1 MGDEEKRM
9 EQERRSFIKEQI
21 APKKRAGTK
30 KLLRRIGTAA
40 ILAVVF
46 GLVSGFVLVVSMNFF
61 SERLEDKSGLVEE
74 ITGVMAPSS
83 DEVNKTDYVVPDY
96 ANLPS
101 SLDDDVLAMYENT
114 SSSLAALGQS
124 CNRSIVAVLSLAE
137 STDWFQ
143 STTKARDEMYGLCV
157 RKDANKT
164 YFLTYSG
171 ILHTGDRLRIR
182 FPDGEWADA
191 DIVCEDSLLNLGVV
205 SVWNRNIPET
215 TYSNLEVTEFDYRSD
230 LNVGTAVLTAGNPN
244 GIMYTNDFGRI
255 KNAGIHGEMVDG
267 NVELYNTDILAQ
279 DGGYGVV
286 FDFQGKVIG
295 LLTKSFEDLTGTKE
309 CTFIGA
315 HSIESVLSFLIRGQE
330 RLYTGMKASQ
340 LDREKAESLG
350 VKGGL
355 YISELESDSPLL
367 KKGARNGDVILSVQ
381 GKKISDWDD
390 FNRELLTALQ
400 EEESQVKIQILQS
413 DGKKHK
419 LEIPVG

>member
-30 KLLRRIGTAA
+30 KLLRKIGTAA

-61 SERLEDKSGLVEE
+61 AERLEDKSGLVQE
-74 ITGVMAPSS
+74 ITGVVAPGSEEM
-83 DEVNKTDYVVPDY
+83 DDTDYTATDHV
-96 ANLPS
+96 NQPS
-101 SLDDDVLAMYENT
+101 GLDDDVLAMYENT
-114 SSSLAALGQS
+114 SSSLTALGQS

-157 RKDANKT
+157 RKDVNKT

-171 ILHTGDRLRIR
+171 ILHTADRLRVR

-191 DIVCEDSLLNLGVV
+191 DIVCEDALLDLGVV

-215 TYSNLEVTEFDYRSD
+215 TYNNLSVTAFDYRSD
-230 LNVGTAVLTAGNPN
+230 LVVGTAVLTAGNPN

-255 KNAGIHGEMVDG
+255 KNAGIRAEMVDG
-267 NVELYNTDILAQ
+267 NVELYNTNILVQ

-286 FDFQGKVIG
+286 FNFEGEVIG
-295 LLTKSFEDLTGTKE
+295 ILTKSFEDLTGSKE

-315 HSIESVLSFLIRGQE
+315 HSIESALAFLIRGRE
-330 RLYTGMKASQ
+330 RPYTGMKASEV
-340 LDREKAESLG
+340 DAKKAKSLG
-350 VKGGL
+350 IEGGL

-367 KKGARNGDVILSVQ
+367 KKGARNGDVVLSVQ
-381 GKKISDWDD
+381 GKKISSWDE
-390 FNRELLTALQ
+390 FNTELLDALQ
-400 EEESQVKIQILQS
+400 KEVDSVKIQILQS
-413 DGKKHK
+413 DGKKQK
-419 LEIPVG
+419 LDIPVE

>member
-21 APKKRAGTK
+21 APKKRADTK

-61 SERLEDKSGLVEE
+61 SERLEDKSGLVGE
-74 ITGVMAPSS
+74 ITGVVAPSS
-83 DEVNKTDYVVPDY
+83 DKMDKTDYAVQDY
-96 ANLPS
+96 AKLPS
-101 SLDDDVLAMYENT
+101 SLEDDVLAMYENT

-124 CNRSIVAVLSLAE
+124 CNRCIVAVLSLAE

-191 DIVCEDSLLNLGVV
+191 DIVCEDALLNLGVV

-340 LDREKAESLG
+340 LDKEKAESLG

-381 GKKISDWDD
+381 GKNISDWDD
-390 FNRELLTALQ
+390 FNRGILSALQ

-419 LEIPVG
+419 LEIPVE